1 MRIALIHYQ
10 LKRGGGMESY
20 LVDLIHGF
28 AAAGD
33 EVEVWTRTCDEA
45 FASTLPAVH
54 RRIKTPPLPRLFRNR
69 AFSHAVER
77 LRLVDR
83 YDLVLSLARTVGQD
97 AFISGG
103 DHLGFMQATHKRPT
117 LKDRYEVRLEAR
129 ALEQSRVVIAHS
141 RRLKQEYETLYGC
154 DESRIHVAYPPVDVT
169 RFIRADDRQRQAER
183 DRLGL
188 QADEFAFLFPSTGH
202 ERKGL
207 PALLEAFSRLDAPQA
222 RLLVAG
228 RSARVGE
235 DERIRSLGYV
245 TDMPALYSAVDCT
258 VLPSIYEPFGL
269 VIAES
274 LQCGTPVITAADS
287 GVAELME
294 AGDGVRLQDCSASA
308 VLEALQR
315 MLGGSVARQEPGWA
329 ARHGLTVEH
338 HVAQLR
344 RLCRC

>member
-20 LVDLIHGF
+20 LVDLIRGF

-33 EVEVWTRTCDEA
+33 DVDVWTRARDDA
-45 FASTLPAVH
+45 FAAGLPAVP
-54 RRIKTPPLPRLFRNR
+54 RRVRVPPLPRLFRNR

-77 LRLVDR
+77 LRLVEH

-97 AFISGG
+97 VFISGG
-103 DHLGFMQATHKRPT
+103 DHRGFLQATHKRPT

-141 RRLKQEYETLYGC
+141 KRLKQEYETLYGC
-154 DESRIHVAYPPVDVT
+154 DGSRIHVVYPPVDVT
-169 RFIRADDRQRQAER
+169 RFIRAEDHQRQMER
-183 DRLGL
+183 ERLGL
-188 QADEFAFLFPSTGH
+188 HADEFAFLFPSTGH

-207 PALLEAFSRLDAPQA
+207 PALLEAFSRLEVPPA
-222 RLLVAG
+222 RLLIAG
-228 RSARVGE
+228 RAARVGT
-235 DERIRSLGYV
+235 DARIRSLGYV
-245 TDMPALYSAVDCT
+245 NDMPALYSAVDCT

-274 LQCGTPVITAADS
+274 LQCGTPTITAADS

-294 AGDGVRLQDCSASA
+294 AGDGLRLEDCSAPTI
-308 VLEALQR
+308 LEALQK
-315 MLGGSVARQEPGWA
+315 MLEGNRGRPESGWA
-329 ARHGLTVEH
+329 VRHGLAVEAH
-338 HVAQLR
+338 IAQLR
-344 RLCRC
+344 QLCQR